1 MSNPTSLNKDFLKI
15 NVCNFSPEG
24 IETYPSKI
32 PNDLPKKMTIEN
44 LDQTSCQIM
53 KQLIKT
59 NPKKPL
65 SYHIYFFSYPENQ
78 NVFASTQTILRGKK
92 CEIFIPLNE
101 LYNYAPFSN
110 PPAIVRDHEE
120 LAYSI
125 AHEKTHCDRGDKR
138 KIEKYIKSPSAFAEG
153 LRESRAIEKLTDIE
167 SAQQLLRAG
176 FSLEGAIRYYL
187 RLAEEERKHPPLSDF
202 THPPSDI
209 RAAIFIEARNRKRNS
224 K

>member
-1 MSNPTSLNKDFLKI
+1 MSNLTSSNKDFLKI
-15 NVCNFSPEG
+15 NVCNFSSDG

-32 PNDLPKKMTIEN
+32 PNDLPKKLTIEN

-101 LYNYAPFSN
+101 LYDYTPVSN
-110 PPAIVRDHEE
+110 PPSIVRDHEE
-120 LAYSI
+120 LEYSI

-138 KIEKYIKSPSAFAEG
+138 GKENIKSSLDFSQR
-153 LRESRAIEKLTDIE
+153 LQESRAIEKLTDIE

-187 RLAEEERKHPPLSDF
+187 RLAEEEREHPPLSDF
-202 THPPSDI
+202 THPPSYI
-209 RAAIFIEARNRKRNS
+209 RAAIFIEIRNCTKNS